1 MQTSRLGLII
11 LMLVSM
17 VGVAPA
23 QDGIT
28 RILVLDD
35 CDPNDPDFELTGGC
49 ALKKGDVTV
58 EEFDALLPAGHPA
71 WRFAPAY
78 VKVKKGETL
87 AAINRG
93 GRTHTFTEVEEF
105 GGGFIPEL
113 NPPGSEPAPE
123 CLDTLTVEASTLGP
137 GDRLNFREDEE
148 GLELYQCCIHPWMRM
163 AIRVKESKGDDKL

>member
-1 MQTSRLGLII
+1 MQLSRLWLII

-17 VGVAPA
+17 FGVAA
-23 QDGIT
+23 AHDGIT
-28 RILVLDD
+28 RIRVLDD
-35 CDPNDPDFELTGGC
+35 CDPNDADFEPTGGC

-78 VKVKKGETL
+78 IKVKAGERL
-87 AAINRG
+87 RAINRG
-93 GRTHTFTEVEEF
+93 GRTHTFTEVDEF
-105 GGGFIPEL
+105 GGGFVPEL

-123 CLDTLTVEASTLGP
+123 CLDTSIVEASILQP
-137 GDRLNFREDEE
+137 GDRLTFREHEE

-163 AIRVKESKGDDKL
+163 AIRVKESKDDDKH